1 MTHSSDNSSL
11 PKEQQSAYQR
21 WEMTSFGDNRPSV
34 VAAQKPNVP
43 MPTAEEVARIKVEA
57 KMTGLKEGKQAGYAE
72 GYAQGLAE
80 GRAKA
85 LAEGR
90 ELAAA
95 ELQALSRLSDSFASA
110 VTSAD
115 ETIAQDMLQL
125 ALDISR
131 AMLKTALKVK
141 PELLISVIR
150 DAIDHLPDLQQP
162 ALLHLHPD
170 DLLLVQEHIGAELSK
185 TGWRLLEDP
194 SLERGGCRIDTA
206 SNHIDA
212 SNAGRWQRLS
222 SALGSDTGWL
232 A

>member
-1 MTHSSDNSSL
+1 MTRSSDNTLL
-11 PKEQQSAYQR
+11 PKEQLSAYQR

-34 VAAQKPNVP
+34 VASKKPTVP

-57 KMTGLKEGKQAGYAE
+57 KMTGLKEGKQTGYTE

-80 GRAKA
+80 GRAQA

-90 ELAAA
+90 EQAGQ
-95 ELQALSRLSDSFASA
+95 ELQALRRLSDSFADA
-110 VTSAD
+110 VTAAD

-141 PELLISVIR
+141 PELLIGLIR

-185 TGWRLLEDP
+185 TGWRLLEDAT
-194 SLERGGCRIDTA
+194 LERGGCRIDTA

-212 SNAGRWQRLS
+212 SNASRWQRLAT
-222 SALGSDTGWL
+222 ALGSDLGWL